1 MTRRRPTRGFEPV
14 TLGAADLAA
23 HMPYLRAVLRAMGV
37 PAQDEDDLVQE
48 IAAAA
53 WTATLAA
60 RFRPD
65 PTVPRKVAVK
75 RWLGGIARR
84 QVGTYRQRMGQRHHR
99 EILAGKVE
107 LDALEV
113 AMLHVPAPDGAFAA
127 REILNL
133 YAAARIPLSV
143 RTALMLHYS
152 EGCTIAEVAALLQ
165 IPAGTAVTRIR
176 RGVRHFLRIVQRWR
190 IRRS

>member
-23 HMPYLRAVLRAMGV
+23 HMPYLRAVLRAMRV
-37 PAQDEDDLVQE
+37 PAQDEEDLVQE
-48 IAAAA
+48 ITAAA

-84 QVGTYRQRMGQRHHR
+84 QVGTYRQRAGQRHHR
-99 EILAGKVE
+99 EILAGEAVE
-107 LDALEV
+107 LDAM
-113 AMLHVPAPDGAFAA
+113 AAAILHVPAPDGAFAA
-127 REILNL
+127 QEILCAL
-133 YAAARIPLSV
+133 ARIPLNL
-143 RTALMLHYS
+143 RTALTLHYL
-152 EGCTIAEVAALLQ
+152 EGWSIAEVAELLQ
-165 IPAGTAVTRIR
+165 IPTGTAATRIR
-176 RGVRHFLRIVQRWR
+176 RGVRHFLRAVQRWR
-190 IRRS
+190 FPRS

>member
-1 MTRRRPTRGFEPV
+1 MTRRRPTRGFKPV

-48 IAAAA
+48 ITAAA

-84 QVGTYRQRMGQRHHR
+84 QVGTYRQRTGQRHYR
-99 EILAGKVE
+99 EILAGAPVE
-107 LDALEV
+107 LDAM
-113 AMLHVPAPDGAFAA
+113 AAAILHVPAPDGPFAA
-127 REILNL
+127 REILCTL
-133 YAAARIPLSV
+133 ARIPLSM
-143 RTALMLHYS
+143 RTALMLRYV
-152 EGCTIAEVAALLQ
+152 EGWTIADVAARLQ
-165 IPAGTAVTRIR
+165 IPTGTAATRVQ
-176 RGVRHFLRIVQRWR
+176 RGVRHFIRAVQRWR
-190 IRRS
+190 FPRS